1 MKNIKIDLIEL
12 LTKEIEEIFSK
23 KTERQLVADLKAD
36 DSIVTEIDYLVSN
49 FLKAALNKH
58 PIYQRYNFFSEED
71 FKSLNFPAAIVD
83 PIDGTRELAKGRA
96 ECAVSLAL
104 MHSNDLND
112 PLNFAWL
119 YNPFTGF
126 SLDTDAKWVIAHNY
140 STQKLSGMVSRS
152 EYHKGYYSNIKNDY
166 LQIMPRGSIAF
177 KLGLLASGACDFVV
191 SLHPKN
197 IWDIAAGT
205 ILIHQRGFNFFVDGK
220 PVETL
225 EHSRYQGVLVWCKP
239 EHIDMI
245 MYEFQK

>member
-71 FKSLNFPAAIVD
+71 FKSLNFPAAIVV
-83 PIDGTRELAKGRA
+83 PIVGSRELAKGRA

-140 STQKLSGMVSRS
+140 STQL
-152 EYHKGYYSNIKNDY
+152 IY
-166 LQIMPRGSIAF
+166 LYLHIYNNEV
-177 KLGLLASGACDFVV
+177 LL
-191 SLHPKN
+191 N
-197 IWDIAAGT
+197 
-205 ILIHQRGFNFFVDGK
+205 
-220 PVETL
+220 
-225 EHSRYQGVLVWCKP
+225 Y
-239 EHIDMI
+239 
-245 MYEFQK
+245 